1 MYDANNEEVFA
12 DITVSKN
19 DYTIIINGIP
29 AIVTKVVVH

>member
-12 DITVSKN
+12 DITVSKVN
-19 DYTIIINGIP
+19 YEITISGIP